1 MQNFRTARCLQRLD
15 ELLNG
20 VHLRLAC
27 NNNNNLMSLFK
38 NQLQLFDEGKHSME
52 SDVYAYGVVLWE
64 IVTCDEPYK
73 GLTDRQIMRK
83 LDKNEV

>member
-1 MQNFRTARCLQRLD
+1 
-15 ELLNG
+15 
-20 VHLRLAC
+20 
-27 NNNNNLMSLFK
+27 
-38 NQLQLFDEGKHSME
+38 ME

-64 IVTCDEPYK
+64 VVTHEEPYK